1 MATQTIEFKDAAARA
16 AQAVQAGGSNS
27 SDELLDLHGDK
38 LVLNMGP
45 SHPSTHGVL
54 RILIELDGETVTKA
68 VPDVGYLHRGDEKII
83 DGFFVN
89 GSAHLVGRF
98 SGIVRRLQ
106 SGYLYHYAFAMILG
120 LIALLTWVLYTYIYI
135 AY

>member
-1 MATQTIEFKDAAARA
+1 LAPIKKLLDHKYYL
-16 AQAVQAGGSNS
+16 
-27 SDELLDLHGDK
+27 DEL
-38 LVLNMGP
+38 NQ
-45 SHPSTHGVL
+45 
-54 RILIELDGETVTKA
+54 TVFAK
-68 VPDVGYLHRGDEKII
+68 GMLWFGGIFWHRGDEKII

-98 SGIVRRLQ
+98 SGLVRRLQ

-120 LIALLTWVLYTYIYI
+120 VIALLTWVLYTYIYI